1 MVKTNLID
9 KILKR
14 LEKYIIRKN
23 DFHLVGDNFD
33 LVLFVPSDKYLS
45 DTKYSLLISAK
56 KLDNFKQKEVI
67 KDLLTDFK
75 EALNP
80 DEYNA
85 ISRLNIL
92 HSEDPL
98 VKNLKFVFA
107 YRQPIIEIN
116 DIPVGGV
123 NIDYAFLA
131 RSLTLDKLIENHAL
145 ILEIKNSD
153 NQIETINAGIIRIDN
168 NYDVVYYT
176 GQGLREILK
185 PKNDEQKAKSAMLKT
200 QNESYLV
207 QNNYISKI
215 KLDNI
220 VNVAEV

>member
-80 DEYNA
+80 EEYNA
-85 ISRLNIL
+85 ISRLNIIN
-92 HSEDPL
+92 SEDPL
-98 VKNLKFVFA
+98 VKNLKYVFA
-107 YRQPIIEIN
+107 YRQPIFEIN

-123 NIDYAFLA
+123 NIDHAFLVK
-131 RSLTLDKLIENHAL
+131 SLTLDKLIENQAL
-145 ILEIKNSD
+145 TLEVKN
-153 NQIETINAGIIRIDN
+153 NNNEIETINAEIIRID
-168 NYDVVYYT
+168 
-176 GQGLREILK
+176 
-185 PKNDEQKAKSAMLKT
+185 KNPRT
-200 QNESYLV
+200 R
-207 QNNYISKI
+207 
-215 KLDNI
+215 
-220 VNVAEV
+220 